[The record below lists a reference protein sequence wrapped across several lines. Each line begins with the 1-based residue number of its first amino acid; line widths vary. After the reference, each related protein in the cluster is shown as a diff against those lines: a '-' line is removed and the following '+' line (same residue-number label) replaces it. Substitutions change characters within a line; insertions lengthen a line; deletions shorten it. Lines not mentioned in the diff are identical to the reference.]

1 MQYGSAV
8 LDGLSAQP
16 LLGHGVINLLDVR
29 AAQSLQL
36 DGADLWFDVI
46 LDTGLIVKVCCRL
59 DLIGGKGIEPFIK
72 PLCDCRLLWCQICT
86 AVNFTENGRHL
97 LTNGGLRVSVN
108 AAADRLSCARVIADG
123 HARFP
128 STVRPLPDAAGTR
141 CSARICF
148 SWHCFFLLHLL

>member
-36 DGADLWFDVI
+36 DGADLWLDVI

-86 AVNFTENGRHL
+86 TVNFTENGRHL

-128 STVRPLPDAAGTR
+128 STVRPLPDAAR
-141 CSARICF
+141 ALCSAAV
-148 SWHCFFLLHLL
+148 LLSRHIISSL

>member
-36 DGADLWFDVI
+36 DSADLRLDVI
-46 LDTGLIVKVCCRL
+46 LDTGLIVKICRRL
-59 DLIGGKGIEPFIK
+59 DLIGGKGVEPFIK

-86 AVNFTENGRHL
+86 AVDLTENGRHL
-97 LTNGGLRVSVN
+97 LAHGSLRLTVD
-108 AAADRLSCARVIADG
+108 AAADRLSCAWVIADVPFD
-123 HARFP
+123 RQ
-128 STVRPLPDAAGTR
+128 DAAGCCLR
-141 CSARICF
+141 LMRRGY
-148 SWHCFFLLHLL
+148 